1 MTSLKKLKSIFLY
14 SGGWNGKKF
23 QDRKGRT
30 QSYGRETVSD
40 EILQWIPESKTW
52 EQIGTLK
59 LRRSGGKVSLVKAED
74 VEKYCQSD
82 SESRRGISC
91 VASTEDY
98 GLAKE
103 ASAFD
108 GETLKCVPETRLKM
122 SFLFFFSSYHHF
134 GRFWK
139 LHHRSFCGGS
149 PPEWKNMFLAKIT
162 KTYKPSQPDWTRE
175 ALKTCL

>member
-1 MTSLKKLKSIFLY
+1 M
-14 SGGWNGKKF
+14 
-23 QDRKGRT
+23 D
-30 QSYGRETVSD
+30 TVSD

-108 GETLKCVPETRLKM
+108 GETLKVSLRL
-122 SFLFFFSSYHHF
+122 
-134 GRFWK
+134 
-139 LHHRSFCGGS
+139 GS
-149 PPEWKNMFLAKIT
+149 
-162 KTYKPSQPDWTRE
+162 R
-175 ALKTCL
+175 

>member
-1 MTSLKKLKSIFLY
+1 MVLCYSIYWDYETWQNDKFEADKICIFLY
-14 SGGWNGKKF
+14 SGGWNAKRY
-23 QDRKGRT
+23 QDHKGRT
-30 QSYGRETVSD
+30 QYYGRDTVSD

-108 GETLKCVPETRLKM
+108 GETLKVSLRLG
-122 SFLFFFSSYHHF
+122 SRWFSCFF
-134 GRFWK
+134 
-139 LHHRSFCGGS
+139 
-149 PPEWKNMFLAKIT
+149 
-162 KTYKPSQPDWTRE
+162 
-175 ALKTCL
+175 